1 MMSVSWTCPQC
12 GGISN
17 HFSRSRNALVCDT
30 CGSIVQTE
38 AERTEDINYERKLA
52 LARQHLQVGNW
63 EEAKRLIK
71 PFCSSRPADKQ
82 LYLMLLMAVTKG
94 YSDYLINNE
103 ASRREAFDYWD
114 KLVRLGCVNETM
126 KSYARNRLQYIHEER
141 NILSAKRGIAIG
153 ISVLISF
160 IAICLLSTGSSDGTF
175 FLVLAV
181 AAWIIS
187 VKYMQKLSRNINIT
201 RSNNQRN
208 DNPFS

>member
-1 MMSVSWTCPQC
+1 MSVSWTCPHC
-12 GGISN
+12 GGTSN
-17 HFSRSRNALVCDT
+17 HFSRSRNALGCDT

-114 KLVRLGCVNETM
+114 KLVRLGCVNDTM
-126 KSYARNRLQYIHEER
+126 RSYARNRLQYIHEEK

-160 IAICLLSTGSSDGTF
+160 IAICLLSTGSSDGSF

-187 VKYMQKLSRNINIT
+187 VKYMQKLSRNINIA
-201 RSNNQRN
+201 RSNNQRS

>member
-12 GGISN
+12 GGTSN

-38 AERTEDINYERKLA
+38 AERNADINFERSLA

-63 EEAKRLIK
+63 DEAKRLIK

-94 YSDYLINNE
+94 YSDFLIDNE
-103 ASRREAFDYWD
+103 MAQRESFDYWD
-114 KLVRLGCVNETM
+114 KLARLGCINNAM
-126 KSYARNRLQYIHEER
+126 RSYAGKRTQHINEER
-141 NILSAKRGIAIG
+141 GILSAKKGIAIG
-153 ISVLISF
+153 ISILISF
-160 IAICLLSTGSSDGTF
+160 IAVCLLGVESNDGSF
-175 FLVLAV
+175 FLFLAV
-181 AAWIIS
+181 VSWIVS
-187 VKYMQKLSRNINIT
+187 VKYVQKLSRNAHIG
-201 RSNNQRN
+201 RFNNQGS